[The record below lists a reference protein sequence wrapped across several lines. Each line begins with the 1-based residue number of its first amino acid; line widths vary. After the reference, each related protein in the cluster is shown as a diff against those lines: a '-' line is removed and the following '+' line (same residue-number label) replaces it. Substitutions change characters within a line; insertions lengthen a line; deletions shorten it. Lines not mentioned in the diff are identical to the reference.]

1 VFINQLFLVQYDYQS
16 WDNADR
22 ITTEEDVRLKR
33 EQAADLEEQA
43 ASLRE
48 QLDAALE
55 RNTKLVVFRQASSM
69 AMKKFREKE
78 DEVYFMYICVLPMY
92 A

>member
-78 DEVYFMYICVLPMY
+78 DEVYFMYICVL
-92 A
+92 